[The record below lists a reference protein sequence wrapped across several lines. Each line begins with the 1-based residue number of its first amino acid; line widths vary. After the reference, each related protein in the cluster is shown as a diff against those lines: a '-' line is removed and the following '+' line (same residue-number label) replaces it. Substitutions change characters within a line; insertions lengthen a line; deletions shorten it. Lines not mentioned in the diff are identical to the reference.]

1 MARIQA
7 GSTLVNQYAPPFVVS
22 DSVANGW
29 ELRWNETL
37 LAFEAY
43 DPSATIVEGGFSSI
57 ESSVFLATRQQVF
70 VVPWAADS
78 KQSLVITIDGVKQNQ
93 TAYTVSIDTDSNTTT
108 ITLDEDLADV
118 IEFPTAPNVEI
129 LGLQAEGGAQV
140 LVYQETASNATQ
152 STQVL
157 FPLTGTI
164 GWYPPSRESLIITFD
179 GIKQAPNTYFIV
191 PNANF
196 TGAQVQFVTAPAAIT
211 DVDIEILGITTT
223 GETIASPVQMLNL
236 DNPDDVSTFGL
247 FDSKSITGDEQ
258 IFSFKSIT
266 RGSKINLAPS
276 GTGDSVQIS
285 AIEPVFTPNITVAGG
300 AGLPIVDTT
309 TATTATTVEF
319 RGIVGGD
326 GITVSSNATDVT
338 ISKSGA
344 YQSYSGTPVPVASG
358 QRVVGLTHTGTPLA
372 VTLPALADFYD
383 GETITVKRENGGTDV
398 ITISTAGAET
408 IDGAATYQ
416 IASPYGYVTLYKSA
430 TQFHVIST
438 SE

>member
-29 ELRWNETL
+29 ELRWNDTL
-37 LAFEAY
+37 QAFEAY

-93 TAYTVSIDTDSNTTT
+93 TAYTVNIDTDSNTTT
-108 ITLDEDLADV
+108 ITLDEDLADT
-118 IEFPTAPNVEI
+118 IEFPSAPNVEI

-152 STQVL
+152 SAQVL
-157 FPLTGTI
+157 FPAAGTI

-196 TGAQVQFVTAPAAIT
+196 TGAQVQFVSPPAAIT

-236 DNPDDVSTFGL
+236 DNPDDVVTFGL

-266 RGSKINLAPS
+266 EGANINLAPS

-285 AIEPVFTPNITVAGG
+285 ASEPVFTANITVAGG
-300 AGLPIVDTT
+300 SGIAVVDTG
-309 TATTATTVEF
+309 ADPTTVDF

-326 GITVSSNATDVT
+326 GITVTANSTDVT
-338 ISKSGA
+338 ISKSGT
-344 YQSYSGTPVPVASG
+344 YQTYSGTPVPVASG

-372 VTLPALADFYD
+372 VTLPALADFYN
-383 GETITVKRENGGTDV
+383 GETITVKRENGGTDL